1 MLNYKEILYSCSLGA
16 FRPHKT
22 VKSNKNGFIWC
33 CIIYIPH
40 QMLTVLKYIALIG
53 TFFIYTTSGVF
64 SKLASQREFLS
75 PGYIAFLA
83 CTVGVLGIYAV
94 LWQQIIKRMDVSL
107 AYMFKGTGVVF
118 GPMLAHFVFGEA
130 ITTTNMVGAA
140 IIICGITL
148 YARPRCSTRSHSL
161 TCLSQRWPRCS

>member
-1 MLNYKEILYSCSLGA
+1 MYTIFAALSSL
-16 FRPHKT
+16 FM
-22 VKSNKNGFIWC
+22 SIWG
-33 CIIYIPH
+33 IFPGKFYIPH
-40 QMLTVLKYIALIG
+40 QMLTVLKYIALVG

-83 CTVGVLGIYAV
+83 CTVDVLGIYAV

-118 GPMLAHFVFGEA
+118 GLMLAHFVFGEA
-130 ITTTNMVGAA
+130 ITTTNIVGAA

-148 YARPRCSTRSHSL
+148 YARQLFAECASDLTTR
-161 TCLSQRWPRCS
+161 

>member
-1 MLNYKEILYSCSLGA
+1 MLSI
-16 FRPHKT
+16 
-22 VKSNKNGFIWC
+22 
-33 CIIYIPH
+33 
-40 QMLTVLKYIALIG
+40 LKYIALVG

-118 GPMLAHFVFGEA
+118 GLLLAHFVFGEA
-130 ITTTNMVGAA
+130 ITSPSRAPVPWRQSST
-140 IIICGITL
+140 
-148 YARPRCSTRSHSL
+148 PRTRSSD
-161 TCLSQRWPRCS
+161 SPNP

>member
-1 MLNYKEILYSCSLGA
+1 
-16 FRPHKT
+16 
-22 VKSNKNGFIWC
+22 
-33 CIIYIPH
+33 
-40 QMLTVLKYIALIG
+40 MLTVLKYIALVG

-75 PGYIAFLA
+75 LGYIAFLA

-118 GPMLAHFVFGEA
+118 GLMLAHFVFGEA
-130 ITTTNMVGAA
+130 ITTTNIVGAA
-140 IIICGITL
+140 II
-148 YARPRCSTRSHSL
+148 YS
-161 TCLSQRWPRCS
+161 

>member
-1 MLNYKEILYSCSLGA
+1 MSRRIRFLLPIFPAPPVPAG
-16 FRPHKT
+16 R
-22 VKSNKNGFIWC
+22 
-33 CIIYIPH
+33 IIYIPH
-40 QMLTVLKYIALIG
+40 QMLSILKYIALVG

-64 SKLASQREFLS
+64 SKLASQRVFLS
-75 PGYIAFLA
+75 PGNIAFLA
-83 CTVGVLGIYAV
+83 CTVGVLSIYAV

-118 GPMLAHFVFGEA
+118 ALLLAHYVFGEA

-148 YARPRCSTRSHSL
+148 YARPL
-161 TCLSQRWPRCS
+161 FAE